1 MQIFLSYAHDE
12 TSTALISR
20 LKTQLRTSQIPAWV
34 DFIDI
39 KPGESW
45 MASIDDAIRG
55 SFALIIV
62 LTPASSRSDYVT
74 YEWSFA
80 LGAEIPVCPLLLQ
93 PASFHPRLKSIQ
105 WIDWSHDEKHGFSRL
120 VEWLEPLVPYERKRV
135 RDLAQELNRGNSE
148 EKERALEQLVRIDSV
163 DAQNLISE
171 LVSKAIDS
179 LTVARSEVEAQEA
192 SRELLALDRAGVR
205 DIHTRVHGLQQEKK
219 LGEASSKAAQYVMSK
234 TKAFNL

>member
-12 TSTALISR
+12 TSTAFISR

-105 WIDWSHDEKHGFSRL
+105 WIDWSHDEEHGFSRL
-120 VEWLEPLVPYERKRV
+120 VEW
-135 RDLAQELNRGNSE
+135 LAQELNRGNSE

-179 LTVARSEVEAQEA
+179 LTVARSEMEAQEA

-205 DIHTRVHGLQQEKK
+205 GIHTRVHWLQQDKK

-234 TKAFNL
+234 TRAFNL